1 MAFLTVQDN
10 SFPLRLVNI
19 SDLETVYSPEY
30 TVNSIPWIVRIC
42 KDNLNGEQWL
52 AIYLQCAK
60 KQIFE
65 NSILKW
71 EHIACP
77 TFKLI
82 SFNDD
87 ANNIENHLPPHVFD
101 GQRAHGIRML
111 RWNDLMDVDKGY
123 IKDNTINL
131 NIQIKMIDSD
141 EENKSEL
148 VLEEIDQMTEE
159 FNTQHA
165 KYRFT
170 VTNVEHL
177 MAVRSPEII
186 LQNMPWYVT
195 IYKHPMKKLFIMLE
209 SMTGS
214 RDFSCAVN
222 FHAKL
227 ANQVNKLGQIRSE
240 KMTRLKRL
248 DVELAS
254 WIDLLKPENGFIEDN
269 SLVIEFKIYVG
280 KPEGI
285 EVTPEKR
292 KAVDTGT
299 SSETKRSKSIRLEC
313 MICLNH
319 FDNQKISFIPCGHM
333 FCAECIEKSIKIWK
347 KCPCCNKRVTKKQI
361 KQAFLPV

>member
-1 MAFLTVQDN
+1 M
-10 SFPLRLVNI
+10 
-19 SDLETVYSPEY
+19 
-30 TVNSIPWIVRIC
+30 C
-42 KDNLNGEQWL
+42 GEQWL

-60 KQIFE
+60 KQIFS

-82 SFNDD
+82 SFSDD
-87 ANNIENHLPPHVFD
+87 AINVENHLPPHVFD
-101 GQRAHGIRML
+101 GERAHGIRML
-111 RWNDLMDVDKGY
+111 RWNDLMDGAKGY
-123 IKDNTINL
+123 IKDNAINL
-131 NIQIKMIDSD
+131 NIQIKMIEPT

-148 VLEEIDQMTEE
+148 VFEEIDQITEE

-170 VTNVEHL
+170 VINVEHL

-186 LQNMPWYVT
+186 LQNIPWYVT

-209 SMTGS
+209 SMAGS
-214 RDFSCAVN
+214 RDFLCAVN

-227 ANQVNKLGQIRSE
+227 TNEVNKLGQIRSE

-254 WIDLLKPENGFIEDN
+254 WNDLIKPENGFIKDDD

-280 KPEGI
+280 KPESI
-285 EVTPEKR
+285 EATPEKR

-299 SSETKRSKSIRLEC
+299 TSDTKRFKSIQLEC
-313 MICLNH
+313 VICLNH

-333 FCAECIEKSIKIWK
+333 FCSECIEKSIKNRK
-347 KCPCCNKRVTKKQI
+347 KCPYCNKRVTKKQI